1 MSPITLHRAI
11 LFGCAGPVLTA
22 EERLF
27 FRDADPLGFILFRRN
42 CETPDQLAALVAD
55 LRDAVGRKAP
65 VMIDQEGGRVA
76 RLRPPH
82 WPAFPAAGRFGALD
96 ALDPEAAEEAARANA
111 TAIAL
116 TAGAAGIDI
125 VAAPVLDLDLPG
137 ADRTVVGDRAFSGD
151 PAVVARLGRAVAEG
165 LLDGGALPVIKHL
178 PGHGRSRVDSHVAL
192 PLVEADLDTLE
203 HTDFAPFRDL
213 ADLPWGMT
221 GHLVFTALDPDHP
234 VTQSPT
240 AIRDAVRGRI
250 GFDGVLCSDDLSMGA
265 LSGSLPDR
273 AARALAA
280 GCDLA
285 LHCNGDLA
293 EMRAIAAAVPPI
305 GLDTA
310 ARLARAEARRR
321 PASDRPVESYLDR
334 VRELLGRLPT
344 A

>member
-1 MSPITLHRAI
+1 MSKAI

-42 CETPDQLAALVAD
+42 CEMPDQLAALVAD
-55 LRDAVGRKAP
+55 LRDAVGRHAP

-82 WPAFPAAGRFGALD
+82 WPGFPAAGRFGALWSVD
-96 ALDPEAAEEAARANA
+96 SDAAEAAARANA

-116 TAGAAGIDI
+116 TTGAAGIDI

-192 PLVEADLDTLE
+192 PLVEADLETLE
-203 HTDFAPFRDL
+203 RTDFAPFRDL
-213 ADLPWGMT
+213 AGLPWGMT

-265 LSGSLPDR
+265 LSGSLPGR
-273 AARALAA
+273 AERALAA

-293 EMRAIAAAVPPI
+293 EMRAIAAAVPAI
-305 GLDTA
+305 GSETA
-310 ARLARAEARRR
+310 ARLARAETWRR
-321 PASDRPVESYLDR
+321 PASDHPVESYLER

>member
-1 MSPITLHRAI
+1 MSQAI

-22 EERLF
+22 EERSF

-42 CETPDQLAALVAD
+42 CEAPDQLRALIAD

-82 WPAFPAAGRFGALD
+82 WPAFPAAGRFGAL
-96 ALDPEAAEEAARANA
+96 AAIDPDAAEEAVRANA
-111 TAIAL
+111 IAIAL
-116 TAGAAGIDI
+116 TVGAAGIDV

-151 PAVVARLGRAVAEG
+151 PAIVARLGRAMAEG
-165 LLDGGALPVIKHL
+165 LLDGGAMPVIKHL
-178 PGHGRSRVDSHVAL
+178 PGHGRSRVDSHFAL
-192 PLVEADLDTLE
+192 PLVDADLDTLE
-203 HTDFAPFRDL
+203 RTDFAPFRAL

-221 GHLVFTALDPDHP
+221 GHLVFAALDPDHP

-273 AARALAA
+273 ASRALAA

-293 EMRAIAAAVPPI
+293 EMRAIAAAVPAI
-305 GLDTA
+305 GPEAA
-310 ARLARAEARRR
+310 ARLARADAWRR
-321 PASDRPVESYLDR
+321 PPSDRPVEDHLER
-334 VRELLGRLPT
+334 VRELLARVPLV
-344 A
+344 

>member
-1 MSPITLHRAI
+1 MPQAI

-22 EERLF
+22 EDRRF

-42 CETPDQLAALVAD
+42 CETPDQLKALVAD
-55 LRDAVGRKAP
+55 LRGAVGRRAP

-82 WPAFPAAGRFGALD
+82 WPAFPAAGRFGAL
-96 ALDPEAAEEAARANA
+96 
-111 TAIAL
+111 
-116 TAGAAGIDI
+116 AGAAGIDT

-192 PLVEADLDTLE
+192 PVVEADLETLE
-203 HTDFAPFRDL
+203 RTDFAPFRDL
-213 ADLPWGMT
+213 AGLPWGMT
-221 GHLVFTALDPDHP
+221 GHLVFTALDPGHP

-265 LSGSLPDR
+265 LAGPLPQR
-273 AARALAA
+273 AERALAA

-293 EMRAIAAAVPPI
+293 EMRAIAAVLPPI
-305 GLDTA
+305 GPETA
-310 ARLARAEARRR
+310 ARLARGEARRR
-321 PASDRPVESYLDR
+321 PAADRPVESYLER
-334 VRELLGRLPT
+334 VKELLGRLPSV
-344 A
+344 

>member
-1 MSPITLHRAI
+1 MPQAI
-11 LFGCAGPVLTA
+11 LFGCAGPVLAA
-22 EERLF
+22 EEKAF

-42 CETPDQLAALVAD
+42 CETPDQLKALVAD
-55 LRDAVGRKAP
+55 LRDAVGRQAP

-82 WPAFPAAGRFGALD
+82 WPGFPAAGRFGAL
-96 ALDPEAAEEAARANA
+96 AVLDMEAAEEAVRANA

-116 TAGAAGIDI
+116 TTGAAGIDI

-137 ADRTVVGDRAFSGD
+137 ADRTVVGDRSFSGD
-151 PAVVARLGRAVAEG
+151 PAVVARLGRAMAEG

-178 PGHGRSRVDSHVAL
+178 PGHGRSRVDSHVSL
-192 PLVEADLDTLE
+192 PVVDADLDTLE
-203 HTDFAPFRDL
+203 RTDFAPFRDL
-213 ADLPWGMT
+213 AFLPWGMT
-221 GHLVFTALDPDHP
+221 GHLVFTALDPDLP

-265 LSGSLPDR
+265 LAGPLPRR
-273 AARALAA
+273 AERALAA

-293 EMRAIAAAVPPI
+293 EMRAIAAAVPAI
-305 GLDTA
+305 GPETA
-310 ARLARAEARRR
+310 ARLARGEAWRR
-321 PASDRPVESYLDR
+321 PASDRPVEGYLEL
-334 VRELLGRLPT
+334 VQELLGRLPSL
-344 A
+344 

>member
-1 MSPITLHRAI
+1 MSKAI
-11 LFGCAGPVLTA
+11 LFGCAGPVLAA
-22 EERLF
+22 EERAF

-42 CETPDQLAALVAD
+42 CDTPDQLATLVAD

-82 WPAFPAAGRFGALD
+82 WPAFPAAGRFGAL
-96 ALDPEAAEEAARANA
+96 ASLDMDAAEEAARANA

-116 TAGAAGIDI
+116 TVGAAGIDI

-178 PGHGRSRVDSHVAL
+178 PGHGRSKVDSHFAL
-192 PLVEADLDTLE
+192 PLVEAGLDTLE
-203 HTDFAPFRDL
+203 RTDFAPFRDL
-213 ADLPWGMT
+213 SDLPWGMT

-285 LHCNGDLA
+285 LHCNGELA
-293 EMRAIAAAVPPI
+293 EMRTIAAVVPAI
-305 GLDTA
+305 GPETA
-310 ARLARAEARRR
+310 ARLARGEAWRR
-321 PASDRPVESYLDR
+321 PPSDRPVESYLEQ
-334 VRELLGRLPT
+334 VGELLARLT
-344 A
+344 SV

>member
-1 MSPITLHRAI
+1 MSQAI
-11 LFGCAGPVLTA
+11 LFGCAGPVLAA
-22 EERLF
+22 EERSF

-42 CETPDQLAALVAD
+42 CEAPDQLRALIAD

-82 WPAFPAAGRFGALD
+82 WPAFPAAGRFGAL
-96 ALDPEAAEEAARANA
+96 AVIDPDAAEEAVRANA
-111 TAIAL
+111 AAIAL
-116 TAGAAGIDI
+116 TVGAAGIDV

-151 PAVVARLGRAVAEG
+151 PAVVARLGRAMAEG
-165 LLDGGALPVIKHL
+165 LLDGGAMPVIKHL
-178 PGHGRSRVDSHVAL
+178 PGHGRSRVDSHFAL
-192 PLVEADLDTLE
+192 PLVDTDLDTLE
-203 HTDFAPFRDL
+203 RTDFAPFRAL

-221 GHLVFTALDPDHP
+221 GHLVFAALDPDHP

-273 AARALAA
+273 ASRALAA

-293 EMRAIAAAVPPI
+293 EMRAIAAAVPAI
-305 GLDTA
+305 GPEAA
-310 ARLARAEARRR
+310 ARLARADAWRR
-321 PASDRPVESYLDR
+321 PPSDRPVEDHLER
-334 VRELLGRLPT
+334 VRELLARVPLV
-344 A
+344 

>member
-1 MSPITLHRAI
+1 MSKAI
-11 LFGCAGPVLTA
+11 LFGCAGPVLSA
-22 EERLF
+22 EERGF
-27 FRDADPLGFILFRRN
+27 FRDSDPLGFILFRRN
-42 CETPDQLAALVAD
+42 CDTPAQLATLVAD
-55 LRDAVGRKAP
+55 LRDAVGRAAP

-82 WPAFPAAGRFGALD
+82 WPAFPAAGRFGAL
-96 ALDPEAAEEAARANA
+96 AAIDPAAAEAAVRANA

-116 TAGAAGIDI
+116 TVGAAGIDV

-151 PAVVARLGRAVAEG
+151 PALVARLGRAATEG
-165 LLDGGALPVIKHL
+165 FLDGGAMPVIKHL

-192 PLVEADLDTLE
+192 PLVEAGLETLE
-203 HTDFAPFRDL
+203 RTDFAPFRAL

-265 LSGSLPDR
+265 LAGPLPER
-273 AARALAA
+273 ARRALAA

-293 EMRAIAAAVPPI
+293 EMQAIAAVVPAI
-305 GLDTA
+305 GPQAA
-310 ARLARAEARRR
+310 ARLARAEALRR
-321 PASDRPVESYLDR
+321 PASDRPVAHYLDL
-334 VRELLGRLPT
+334 VGEALGRLPT

>member
-1 MSPITLHRAI
+1 MSKAI
-11 LFGCAGPVLTA
+11 LFGCAGTVLSA
-22 EERLF
+22 EERGF
-27 FRDADPLGFILFRRN
+27 FRDSDPLGFILFRRN
-42 CETPDQLAALVAD
+42 CDTPAQLATLVAD
-55 LRDAVGRKAP
+55 LRDAVGRAAP

-82 WPAFPAAGRFGALD
+82 WPAFPAAGRFGAL
-96 ALDPEAAEEAARANA
+96 AAIDPAAAEAAVRANA

-116 TAGAAGIDI
+116 TVGAAGIDV

-151 PAVVARLGRAVAEG
+151 PGLVARLGRAAAEG
-165 LLDGGALPVIKHL
+165 FLDGGAMPVIKHL

-203 HTDFAPFRDL
+203 RTDFAPFRAL

-265 LSGSLPDR
+265 LAGPLPER
-273 AARALAA
+273 ARRALAA

-293 EMRAIAAAVPPI
+293 EMRAIAAVVLAI
-305 GLDTA
+305 GPQAA
-310 ARLARAEARRR
+310 ARIARAEALRR
-321 PASDRPVESYLDR
+321 PASDRPVADYLDL
-334 VRELLGRLPT
+334 VGEALGRLPS

>member
-1 MSPITLHRAI
+1 MPQAI
-11 LFGCAGPVLTA
+11 LFGCAGPVLAA
-22 EERLF
+22 EERSF

-42 CETPDQLAALVAD
+42 CETPDQLKALVAD
-55 LRDAVGRKAP
+55 LRDAVGRSAP

-82 WPAFPAAGRFGALD
+82 WPTFPAAGRFGALA
-96 ALDPEAAEEAARANA
+96 ALDMAAAEEAVRANA

-116 TAGAAGIDI
+116 TTGAAGIDI
-125 VAAPVLDLDLPG
+125 VAAPVLDLDVPG
-137 ADRTVVGDRAFSGD
+137 ADRTVVGDRSFSGD
-151 PAVVARLGRAVAEG
+151 PVVVARLGRAMAEG

-178 PGHGRSRVDSHVAL
+178 PGHGRSRVDSHVSL
-192 PLVEADLDTLE
+192 PVVDADLATLE
-203 HTDFAPFRDL
+203 RTDFAPFRDL

-265 LSGSLPDR
+265 LAGPLPQR
-273 AARALAA
+273 AERALAA

-293 EMRAIAAAVPPI
+293 EMRAIAAAVPAI
-305 GLDTA
+305 GPETA
-310 ARLARAEARRR
+310 ARLARADAWRR
-321 PASDRPVESYLDR
+321 PASDRPVESYLER
-334 VRELLGRLPT
+334 VKELLGRLPT

>member
-1 MSPITLHRAI
+1 MPKAI
-11 LFGCAGPVLTA
+11 LFGCAGPVLAA
-22 EERLF
+22 EELVF

-42 CETPDQLAALVAD
+42 CETPDQLAALVAE
-55 LRDAVGRKAP
+55 LRDAVGRKVP

-96 ALDPEAAEEAARANA
+96 ALDPAAAEEAARANA

-116 TAGAAGIDI
+116 TTGAAGIDI

-137 ADRTVVGDRAFSGD
+137 ADRTVVGDRAFCGD
-151 PAVVARLGRAVAEG
+151 PAAVARLGRAVAEG

-203 HTDFAPFRDL
+203 RTDFAPFRDL
-213 ADLPWGMT
+213 CDLPWGMT
-221 GHLVFTALDPDHP
+221 GHLVFTALDADHP

-285 LHCNGDLA
+285 LHCNGDLS
-293 EMRAIAAAVPPI
+293 EMRAIAAAIPAI
-305 GLDTA
+305 GPETA
-310 ARLARAEARRR
+310 ARLDRAETWRRSV
-321 PASDRPVESYLDR
+321 SDRPVESYLER
-334 VRELLGRLPT
+334 VSELLGRLPT

>member
-1 MSPITLHRAI
+1 MPQAI
-11 LFGCAGPVLTA
+11 LFGCAGPVLAA
-22 EERLF
+22 EEKAF

-42 CETPDQLAALVAD
+42 CETPDQLKALVAD
-55 LRDAVGRKAP
+55 LRDAVGRQAP

-82 WPAFPAAGRFGALD
+82 WPGFPAAGRFGALA
-96 ALDPEAAEEAARANA
+96 ALDMAAAEEAVRANA

-116 TAGAAGIDI
+116 TTGAAGIDI

-137 ADRTVVGDRAFSGD
+137 ADRTVVGDRSFSGD
-151 PAVVARLGRAVAEG
+151 PAVVARLGRAMAEG

-178 PGHGRSRVDSHVAL
+178 PGHGRSRVDSHVSL
-192 PLVEADLDTLE
+192 PVVDADLDTLE
-203 HTDFAPFRDL
+203 RTDFAPFRDL
-213 ADLPWGMT
+213 AGLPWGMT

-265 LSGSLPDR
+265 LAGPLPRR
-273 AARALAA
+273 AERALAA

-293 EMRAIAAAVPPI
+293 EMRAIAAAVPAI
-305 GLDTA
+305 GPETA
-310 ARLARAEARRR
+310 ARLARADAWRR
-321 PASDRPVESYLDR
+321 PASDRPVEGYLER
-334 VRELLGRLPT
+334 VRELLGRLPSL
-344 A
+344 

>member
-1 MSPITLHRAI
+1 MPKAI
-11 LFGCAGPVLTA
+11 LFGCAGPILAA

-55 LRDAVGRKAP
+55 LRDAVGREAP

-96 ALDPEAAEEAARANA
+96 ALDPAAAEKAARANA

-116 TAGAAGIDI
+116 TTGAAGIDI

-178 PGHGRSRVDSHVAL
+178 PGHGRSKVDSHFAL

-203 HTDFAPFRDL
+203 RTDFAPFRDL
-213 ADLPWGMT
+213 SDLPWGMT

-250 GFDGVLCSDDLSMGA
+250 GFGGVLCSDDLSMGA
-265 LSGSLPDR
+265 LSGTLPDR

-293 EMRAIAAAVPPI
+293 EMRAIAAAVPAI
-305 GLDTA
+305 GPETSV
-310 ARLARAEARRR
+310 RLARAEAWRR
-321 PASDRPVESYLDR
+321 PASERPVESYLER
-334 VRELLGRLPT
+334 VKELLDLPT

>member
-1 MSPITLHRAI
+1 MSKAI

-42 CETPDQLAALVAD
+42 CQTPDQLAALVAD
-55 LRDAVGRKAP
+55 LRDAVGRRAP

-82 WPAFPAAGRFGALD
+82 WPAFPAASRFGALD
-96 ALDPEAAEEAARANA
+96 ALDPEAAVEAARANA

-116 TAGAAGIDI
+116 TVGAAGIDV

-151 PAVVARLGRAVAEG
+151 PAMVARLGRAVAEG

-178 PGHGRSRVDSHVAL
+178 PGHGRSRVDSHFAL
-192 PLVEADLDTLE
+192 PVVEADLDTLE
-203 HTDFAPFRDL
+203 RTDFAPFRDL
-213 ADLPWGMT
+213 AGLPWGMT

-240 AIRDAVRGRI
+240 AIRDAVRSRI

-285 LHCNGDLA
+285 LHCNGDLE
-293 EMRAIAAAVPPI
+293 EMRAIAAAVPMI
-305 GLDTA
+305 GPETA
-310 ARLARAEARRR
+310 ARLARADAWRR
-321 PASDRPVESYLDR
+321 PATGRPVEDYLER
-334 VRELLGRLPT
+334 VRELLARLPSV
-344 A
+344 

>member
-1 MSPITLHRAI
+1 MPQAI
-11 LFGCAGPVLTA
+11 LFGCAGPVLAA
-22 EERLF
+22 EEKTF

-42 CETPDQLAALVAD
+42 CETPDQLKALVAE
-55 LRDAVGRKAP
+55 LRDAVGRNAP

-82 WPAFPAAGRFGALD
+82 WPGFPAAGRFGTLAALD
-96 ALDPEAAEEAARANA
+96 MDAAEEAVRANA

-116 TAGAAGIDI
+116 TTGAAGIDI

-151 PAVVARLGRAVAEG
+151 PAVVARLGRATAEG
-165 LLDGGALPVIKHL
+165 LLNGGALPVIKHL
-178 PGHGRSRVDSHVAL
+178 PGHGRSRVDSHVSL
-192 PLVEADLDTLE
+192 PVVDADLDTLE
-203 HTDFAPFRDL
+203 RTDFAPFRDL
-213 ADLPWGMT
+213 AGLPWGMT

-265 LSGSLPDR
+265 LAGPLPQR
-273 AARALAA
+273 AERALAA

-293 EMRAIAAAVPPI
+293 EMRAIAAAVPAI
-305 GLDTA
+305 GPETE
-310 ARLARAEARRR
+310 ARLARGETWRR
-321 PASDRPVESYLDR
+321 PASDRPVEIHLER

>member
-1 MSPITLHRAI
+1 MSSKAV
-11 LFGCAGPVLTA
+11 LFGCAGAVLTA
-22 EERLF
+22 EERRF
-27 FRDADPLGFILFRRN
+27 FREADPFGFILFRRN
-42 CETPDQLAALVAD
+42 CDTPAQLATLVAD
-55 LRDAVGRKAP
+55 LRDAVGCAAP

-82 WPAFPAAGRFGALD
+82 WPAFPTAGRFGALAAID
-96 ALDPEAAEEAARANA
+96 VEAAEEAVRANA

-116 TAGAAGIDI
+116 TVGAAGIDV

-151 PAVVARLGRAVAEG
+151 PVLVARLGRAMAEG
-165 LLDGGALPVIKHL
+165 LLDGGAMPVVKHL

-192 PLVEADLDTLE
+192 PLVEADLDTLDR
-203 HTDFAPFRDL
+203 TDFAPFRAL

-265 LSGSLPDR
+265 LAGPLPER
-273 AARALAA
+273 ARRALAA

-293 EMRAIAAAVPPI
+293 EMQAIAEVIPAI
-305 GLDTA
+305 GAETA
-310 ARLARAEARRR
+310 ARIARGEALRR
-321 PASDRPVESYLDR
+321 PTSDQPVAQYLDR
-334 VRELLGRLPT
+334 VRDLLGRLP
-344 A
+344 AA

>member
-1 MSPITLHRAI
+1 MPKAI
-11 LFGCAGPVLTA
+11 LFGCAGPVLSA

-55 LRDAVGRKAP
+55 LRGAVGRKAP

-82 WPAFPAAGRFGALD
+82 WPAFPAAGRFGALASFD
-96 ALDPEAAEEAARANA
+96 MNTAEEAARANA

-116 TAGAAGIDI
+116 TTGAAGIDI

-151 PAVVARLGRAVAEG
+151 PAMVARLGRAMAEG

-178 PGHGRSRVDSHVAL
+178 PGHGRSKVDSHFAL

-203 HTDFAPFRDL
+203 RTDFAPFRAL

-250 GFDGVLCSDDLSMGA
+250 GFDGVLCSDDLSMDA

-293 EMRAIAAAVPPI
+293 EMRSIAAAVPAI
-305 GLDTA
+305 GPETA
-310 ARLARAEARRR
+310 IRLARAETWRR
-321 PASDRPVESYLDR
+321 PPTDRSVESCLEQ
-334 VRELLGRLPT
+334 VGELLGHLPSV
-344 A
+344 

>member
-1 MSPITLHRAI
+1 MPKAI
-11 LFGCAGPVLTA
+11 LFGCAGPVLAA
-22 EERLF
+22 EELVF

-42 CETPDQLAALVAD
+42 CETPDQLAALVAE

-96 ALDPEAAEEAARANA
+96 ALDPAAAVEAARANA

-116 TAGAAGIDI
+116 TTGAAGIDI

-137 ADRTVVGDRAFSGD
+137 ADRTVVGDRAFCGD

-203 HTDFAPFRDL
+203 RTDFAPFRDL
-213 ADLPWGMT
+213 CDLPWGMT
-221 GHLVFTALDPDHP
+221 GHLVFTALDADHP

-285 LHCNGDLA
+285 LHCNGDLS
-293 EMRAIAAAVPPI
+293 EMRAIAAAIPAI
-305 GLDTA
+305 GPETA
-310 ARLARAEARRR
+310 ARLDRAETWRRSV
-321 PASDRPVESYLDR
+321 SDRPVESYLER
-334 VRELLGRLPT
+334 VSELLGRLPT

>member
-1 MSPITLHRAI
+1 MSQAI
-11 LFGCAGPVLTA
+11 LFGCADPVLTA
-22 EERLF
+22 EERSF

-42 CETPDQLAALVAD
+42 CETPDQLKALVAA
-55 LRDAVGRKAP
+55 LRDAVGRPAAP

-82 WPAFPAAGRFGALD
+82 WPGFPAAGRFGALA
-96 ALDPEAAEEAARANA
+96 ALDMDAAEEAARANA

-116 TAGAAGIDI
+116 TTGAAGIDV
-125 VAAPVLDLDLPG
+125 VAAPVLDLDLSG

-178 PGHGRSRVDSHVAL
+178 PGHGRSRVDSHVSL
-192 PLVEADLDTLE
+192 PVVDADLETLE
-203 HTDFAPFRDL
+203 RTDFAPFRDL
-213 ADLPWGMT
+213 AGLPWGMT

-265 LSGSLPDR
+265 LAGPLPQR
-273 AARALAA
+273 AERALAA

-293 EMRAIAAAVPPI
+293 EMRAIAAAVPAI
-305 GLDTA
+305 GPETA
-310 ARLARAEARRR
+310 ARLARAEAWRR
-321 PASDRPVESYLDR
+321 PASDRPVESYLER
-334 VRELLGRLPT
+334 VRELLGRLP
-344 A
+344 AV